1 MPRYWKPISL
11 YGGRVRKYYLLP
23 LLSFSVLAQGCSIH
37 PLPEDFSRS
46 STIDIVESIRCEA
59 QAAIWDHAQKASPVK
74 GGRPNLASYRPMKK
88 FEGTFI
94 GYEFQF
100 TISEENEK
108 SGSATFAL
116 PFQEGK
122 FSLGVSGG
130 KKQKRESDRNFKF
143 VETFEE
149 IIAANCAPL
158 TGEKNFKYPITGEI
172 GLGEVIHTFIRLEQL
187 TSLDPLGE
195 KKAGAGM
202 VATFSDKLTF
212 TTSFGGDLNPS
223 VEMTPGP
230 LNSLRLA
237 RASANISADR
247 FDTHK
252 VTVALAVSEK
262 TPVPRSLAPGAFVLE
277 AEPRRSQPMSARD
290 RVLFELDRQR
300 LLENDERILDL
311 VR

>member
-1 MPRYWKPISL
+1 VLHKL
-11 YGGRVRKYYLLP
+11 YLLP
-23 LLSFSVLAQGCSIH
+23 LLSFSLFAQGCAIH

-46 STIDIVESIRCEA
+46 STIDIVERIRCEA
-59 QAAIWDHAQKASPVK
+59 QAAIWENAQKPTHVRGDA
-74 GGRPNLASYRPMKK
+74 PNLGSYRPLDK
-88 FEGTFI
+88 FRGAVI

-108 SGSATFAL
+108 TGSATFAL

-122 FSLGVSGG
+122 FSLGISGG
-130 KKQKRESDRNFKF
+130 KKLKRESDRNFKF
-143 VETFEE
+143 AETFEQV
-149 IIAANCAPL
+149 ISANCAI
-158 TGEKNFKYPITGEI
+158 TAGEKNFKYPITGEI
-172 GLGEVIHTFIRLEQL
+172 GLGEVVQTFIRLEQL
-187 TSLDPLGE
+187 TSLTKVKDGTLRE
-195 KKAGAGM
+195 GA
-202 VATFSDKLTF
+202 VATFTDKLVF
-212 TTSFGGDLNPS
+212 TTSFGGDLSPS

-252 VTVALAVSEK
+252 VTIAMAINEK
-262 TPVPRSLAPGAFVLE
+262 APPPPSLAPNAAFFE
-277 AEPRRSQPMSARD
+277 AAPRISKPTDARD
-290 RVLFELDRQR
+290 RVLYELDRQR